1 MAGGREV
8 IHIIQCACC
17 GEQFRTAAEGYVCRE
32 FLQHMRRDCPGRDS
46 FPLPL
51 MKDGFRDEEWDDYV
65 ARCRKWVQSNAITI
79 RGANDENRQ

>member
-1 MAGGREV
+1 M
-8 IHIIQCACC
+8 IHVIQCACC

-65 ARCRKWVQSNAITI
+65 ARCRNWVQSNAITI
-79 RGANDENRQ
+79 RGANDESRQ